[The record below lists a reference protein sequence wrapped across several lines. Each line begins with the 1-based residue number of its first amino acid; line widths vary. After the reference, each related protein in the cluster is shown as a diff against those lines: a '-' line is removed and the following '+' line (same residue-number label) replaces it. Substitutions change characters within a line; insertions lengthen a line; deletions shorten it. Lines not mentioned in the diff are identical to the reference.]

1 MTPRRPFLP
10 GVLTKMPVVFV
21 ALSLTAAIVVLASL
35 LILTRSDGDNAKLP
49 RRTELTA
56 PRALPLQPLWKMKNA
71 PTAIKAK
78 PTA

>member
-1 MTPRRPFLP
+1 
-10 GVLTKMPVVFV
+10 MPVVFV
-21 ALSLTAAIVVLASL
+21 ALSLTAAIVVLLASL
-35 LILTRSDGDNAKLP
+35 LILTRPDGGNAKLP

-56 PRALPLQPLWKMKNA
+56 PKALPLQPLWKMKNA

>member
-1 MTPRRPFLP
+1 
-10 GVLTKMPVVFV
+10 MPVVFV
-21 ALSLTAAIVVLASL
+21 ALSLTAAIVVLLASL
-35 LILTRSDGDNAKLP
+35 LILTRPDGSNAKLP

-56 PRALPLQPLWKMKNA
+56 PKALPLQPLWKMKNA